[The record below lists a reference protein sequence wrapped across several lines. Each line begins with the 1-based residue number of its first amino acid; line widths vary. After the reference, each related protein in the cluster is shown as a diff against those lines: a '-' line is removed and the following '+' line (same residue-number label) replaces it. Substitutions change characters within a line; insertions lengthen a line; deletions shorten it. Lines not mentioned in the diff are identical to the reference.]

1 MENLYNNYLKTLR
14 DLVKEFIDDYKDDN
28 FNDDYK
34 KANEFLLNYTFGKYE
49 KGEYILELEEK
60 FQSSLDKLIHI
71 EKIYDDS
78 FR

>member
-1 MENLYNNYLKTLR
+1 MEKLYNNYLKTLR

-28 FNDDYK
+28 YNDDYK

-49 KGEYILELEEK
+49 KGEHILKLEER

-71 EKIYDDS
+71 ENIYDDS